1 MKSSYSKKNYLKTD
15 TLAKRSQR
23 IRLVKPYKIEHLKIT
38 EDSFKNLE

>member
-1 MKSSYSKKNYLKTD
+1 MKNSYSKKLFKTD
-15 TLAKRSQR
+15 TLAKR